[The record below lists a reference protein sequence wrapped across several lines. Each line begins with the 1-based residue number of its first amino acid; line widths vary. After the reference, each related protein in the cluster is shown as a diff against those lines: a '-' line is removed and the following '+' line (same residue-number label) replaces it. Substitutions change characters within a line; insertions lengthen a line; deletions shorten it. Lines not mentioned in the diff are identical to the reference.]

1 MRHHTILCRLGVDDT
16 SRVSLQRR
24 DTLVTELPLID
35 SDSRLDFGLGQAL
48 DQLRELGV
56 HPSEIAIDFVVLA
69 AAVTAADTRIS
80 RATEAQDFWTREIGL
95 VVPVSDPQRWTQAAP
110 LLVRTLNFLTGD
122 RWALQ
127 FRRRPAR
134 MKALSF
140 PPEALRTASPTCVC
154 LFSGGLDSFIGAID
168 LLAKGERPLLVSH
181 YWDGVTSTH
190 QTYCAAA
197 LVREFPRSDIQHM
210 RARVGFPASMVDGS
224 PAEDTL
230 RARSFL
236 FFALA
241 AMAADALGG
250 SQVIHVPENGLI
262 SLNVPLDPLRL
273 GALSTRTTHPYYMAR
288 VQELFSHLGLSVALH
303 NSYAFK
309 TKGEMMKECRNPKLI
324 RKVAHH
330 TMSCSH
336 PANARFALDPT
347 RRDNRHCGS
356 CVPCIIRRAAFAVGL
371 GEDKTPYAI
380 DDLAAQTLD
389 SEKAEGEHVRS
400 FQLALAKLKKRP
412 DRARFDIHRPGPF
425 VDHPD
430 HLPDYLA
437 VYQRGMAEVGRYV
450 AKVKA
455 EPK

>member
-1 MRHHTILCRLGVDDT
+1 MRHHTIRCRLGVDDA
-16 SRVSLQRR
+16 VSVRPLRR
-24 DTLVTELPLID
+24 DSVVTELPLID
-35 SDSRLDFGLGQAL
+35 SNSRLNFGLGQAL
-48 DQLRELGV
+48 EHLRELGLR
-56 HPSEIAIDFVVLA
+56 PSEIAIDLVVLA

-80 RATEAQDFWTREIGL
+80 RTTEAQDAWTREIGL
-95 VVPVSDPQRWTQAAP
+95 VVPVSDTKRWTQAVP

-122 RWALQ
+122 RWELQ

-134 MKALSF
+134 MKVLVP
-140 PPEALRTASPTCVC
+140 PPEALTTVAPTCVC
-154 LFSGGLDSFIGAID
+154 LFSGGLDSFIGATD
-168 LLAKGERPLLVSH
+168 LLANGERPLLVSH

-190 QTYCAAA
+190 QTHCADA
-197 LVREFPRSDIQHM
+197 LIREFPRSDIQHM
-210 RARVGFPASMVDGS
+210 RARVGFPSSMVDDS
-224 PAEDTL
+224 PVENTL

-241 AMAADALGG
+241 VMAADALGG
-250 SQVIHVPENGLI
+250 PQVIHVPENGLI

-288 VQELFSHLGLSVALH
+288 VQDLLTQVGLTVALH

-309 TKGEMMKECRNPKLI
+309 TKGEMIKDCGDPKLL

-336 PANARFALDPT
+336 PANARFALEST

-356 CVPCIIRRAAFAVGL
+356 CVPCIIRRAAFTAGL

-400 FQLALAKLKKRP
+400 FQLALAKLKLRP
-412 DRARFDIHRPGPF
+412 DRARFDIHRPGPLI
-425 VDHPD
+425 DHPN
-430 HLPDYLA
+430 HLADYLA
-437 VYQRGMAEVGRYV
+437 VYQRGMAEVARYL

-455 EPK
+455 EPQ